1 MIIMIQ
7 PQIQATHAGSG
18 ANPGPTRSRIQRVMR
33 DKYKISQKGYDPYN
47 TPLEQPPCAWSGTR
61 KRA

>member
-1 MIIMIQ
+1 MTITIQ
-7 PQIQATHAGSG
+7 PQIPATHAGSG
-18 ANPGPTRSRIQRVMR
+18 VNPGAARNRIQRVMR
-33 DKYKISQKGYDPYN
+33 DKYKSSQKGYDPYN

>member
-47 TPLEQPPCAWSGTR
+47 TPLEQP
-61 KRA
+61 

>member
-1 MIIMIQ
+1 MTITIQ
-7 PQIQATHAGSG
+7 PQIRATHAGSG
-18 ANPGPTRSRIQRVMR
+18 ANPGPARSRMQPVMP